1 MLGFITQKFTSLLS
15 SFSGGWRGESLDKVR
30 QQLRTILIEADV
42 PFRMVDEFS
51 SRVISRFEAQSKL
64 LKDAKKDEL
73 LKTSI
78 YKELLEFLGSDT
90 NPVADWPQSG
100 IVLFM
105 GLQGAGKTTTV
116 AKIGHWLSENRPN
129 LKDKIFCVSLDF
141 QRPAAIGQLEIMA
154 GKAGINFI
162 KPVEN
167 NFEKTMNSALEIY
180 RAEKK
185 AFLLVDSA
193 GRLNIDKELMAELER
208 ICQISKP
215 EFKVLVLDSM
225 TGQQSIDIAKDFD
238 SKIGIDRTILT
249 KMDSDSRA
257 GCAIALRWITQKPV
271 SFVANGEKIDDLEVF
286 VSSRVASRI
295 MGSGDIATLSE
306 KIERQI
312 EKTDGDV
319 SFGSMASRIMNGN
332 FTLKDFLK
340 QIELVNS
347 IGSIGRFASYI
358 PGMGSLNQTQVKA
371 GEKELADFK
380 SIIQSMTEK
389 ERVYPGIL
397 DKSRKIRVAKGS
409 GRGIDDVERL
419 LQKFEQSKRFAK
431 LLSKLGR

>member
-1 MLGFITQKFTSLLS
+1 MLGFITQKFSSLIS
-15 SFSGGWRGESLDKVR
+15 SFSGGWRAESLDKVR

-42 PFRMVDEFS
+42 PFKMVDEFS
-51 SRVISRFEAQSKL
+51 NKVIARFEAQQKL
-64 LKDAKKDEL
+64 LKDTKKDEL

-78 YKELLEFLGSDT
+78 YKELLEFLGSDV
-90 NPVADWPQSG
+90 NPVVDWPKKG

-105 GLQGAGKTTTV
+105 GLQGAGKTTSV
-116 AKIGHWLSENRPN
+116 AKIGHWLSENRPTS
-129 LKDKIFCVSLDF
+129 KDKIFSVSLDF
-141 QRPAAIGQLEIMA
+141 QRPAAIGQLEIMSQ
-154 GKAGINFI
+154 KAGIEFI
-162 KPVEN
+162 KPIDGDL
-167 NFEKTMNSALEIY
+167 EKTIKVALDRY
-180 RAEKK
+180 NAHDN
-185 AFLLVDSA
+185 AFLLIDSA
-193 GRLNIDKELMAELER
+193 GRLNIDKELMAELEK

-215 EFKVLVLDSM
+215 QLKVLVLDSM
-225 TGQQSIDIAKDFD
+225 TGQQSIEIAKDFD

-271 SFVANGEKIDDLEVF
+271 SFIANGEKIDDLEVF
-286 VSSRVASRI
+286 VSSRIASRVL
-295 MGSGDIATLSE
+295 GSGDIATLTE
-306 KIERQI
+306 KLEKQIERSKS
-312 EKTDGDV
+312 E
-319 SFGSMASRIMNGN
+319 SNFSSMAQRMMDGN

-358 PGMGSLNQTQVKA
+358 PGMASISSAQIKE
-371 GEKELADFK
+371 GEKELGQFK

-389 ERVYPGIL
+389 ERIYPSIL
-397 DKSRKIRVAKGS
+397 DRNRKLRISKGS
-409 GRGIDDVERL
+409 GRSMEDIERL

>member
-1 MLGFITQKFTSLLS
+1 MLGFITQKFSSLLS

-51 SRVISRFEAQSKL
+51 GKVISRFETQSKL

-90 NPVADWPQSG
+90 NPVTDWPESG
-100 IVLFM
+100 IILFM

-129 LKDKIFCVSLDF
+129 SKDKIFCVSLDF

-154 GKAGINFI
+154 NKAGIKFI
-162 KPVEN
+162 KPVDN
-167 NFEKTMNSALEIY
+167 DFEKTINAALELY

-185 AFLLVDSA
+185 AFLLIDSA
-193 GRLNIDKELMAELER
+193 GRLNIDKEMMVELER
-208 ICQISKP
+208 LCQVSKP
-215 EFKVLVLDSM
+215 EFKILVLDSM

-295 MGSGDIATLSE
+295 LGSGDIATLSE

-319 SFGSMASRIMNGN
+319 SFGSMAQRIMNGN

-358 PGMGSLNQTQVKA
+358 PGMGSLNPTQVKA
-371 GEKELADFK
+371 GERELADFK
-380 SIIQSMTEK
+380 SIIHSMTEK
-389 ERVYPGIL
+389 ERVYPSIL

-409 GRGIDDVERL
+409 GRSIDDVERL